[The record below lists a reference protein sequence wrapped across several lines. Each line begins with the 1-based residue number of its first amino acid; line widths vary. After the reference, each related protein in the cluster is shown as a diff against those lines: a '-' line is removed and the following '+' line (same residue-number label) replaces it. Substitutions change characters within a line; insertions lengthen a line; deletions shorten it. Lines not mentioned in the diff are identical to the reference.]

1 MLDLL
6 SFFHSLERFSS
17 NCFLFLQVE
26 SIYRNDY
33 HNVKEFLD
41 KKHPGHYWVY
51 NLCSEKE
58 RQYDKKKF
66 DGRVSYYAFD
76 DHHPPD
82 FR

>member
-1 MLDLL
+1 MQIPIEI
-6 SFFHSLERFSS
+6 SLNHWLF
-17 NCFLFLQVE
+17 FLQVE

-41 KKHPGHYWVY
+41 KKHPDHYWVY